1 MRKVYTKKLLVSF
14 LALCIYGTSNVLGQA
29 CVSGGANCGTTT
41 QNFNTGTGGFN
52 SVSFVRDAANGDMR
66 VASTSQNSS
75 YTLISPVYT
84 LTTNGIAFIGFD
96 LTGTTAT
103 GATGGGLAGI
113 RLSIFSGGTE
123 IAGCNLGAP
132 TTLGVICSQISD
144 VDLVP
149 GTAITYRITFSTTN
163 PPGGGAGKTLIVD
176 DFSNG
181 SAAAPLPVLMKSF
194 QAIKVN
200 SDVKVSWEVGTE
212 NNVAGYE
219 VQRSQNGTD
228 FQRIGYVNA
237 EGKMNYTY
245 IDNNPLAGTNLYR
258 VVTIDN
264 DRRMKYSSI
273 VIINGRNDL
282 FITRFPNPTTST
294 LMVQHQEVSAPA
306 ILRIT
311 SMDGRIVKQ
320 VRLAMHSAQ
329 TNVSVGELRTGNYI
343 VEYLSGDKRVR
354 TTFIKQ

>member
-1 MRKVYTKKLLVSF
+1 MQKVYTKKLLVSF
-14 LALCIYGTSNVLGQA
+14 LALCIYGTSDVLGQSCA
-29 CVSGGANCGTTT
+29 SGGANCGTTT
-41 QNFNTGTGGFN
+41 QNFNNNTGGFN

-66 VASTSQNSS
+66 VASTTQNAS
-75 YTLISPVYT
+75 YTLISPVYS
-84 LTTNGIAFIGFD
+84 LTTNGIAFIGYD

-123 IAGCNLGAP
+123 IAGCDLGAP
-132 TTLGVICSQISD
+132 TTPGIVCSQIMD
-144 VDLVP
+144 ADLLP
-149 GTAITYRITFSTTN
+149 GTQVTYRITFSTTN
-163 PPGGGAGKTLIVD
+163 PPGGGVGKTLIVD

-181 SAAAPLPVLMKSF
+181 SAAAPLPVVMKSF
-194 QAIKVN
+194 KAIKVN
-200 SDVKVSWEVGTE
+200 NDVKVSWEVGTE
-212 NNVAGYE
+212 DNVAGYE
-219 VQRSQNGTD
+219 IQRSQNGTD

-245 IDNNPLAGTNLYR
+245 VDDNPLAGTNLYR

-264 DRRMKYSSI
+264 DLRMKYSSI
-273 VIINGRNDL
+273 VSINGRTDL

-294 LMVQHQEVSAPA
+294 LMVQHQEVTMPA

-320 VRLAMHSAQ
+320 IRLAMHSAQ
-329 TNVSVGELRTGNYI
+329 TNVSVSELHTGNYI
-343 VEYLSGDKRVR
+343 LEYMSGDKRVR
-354 TTFIKQ
+354 TTFSKQ